1 MGSILKMLRISFLLV
16 PLFSLV
22 TCSRF
27 PRLSIPDGPQGPS
40 GAIFK
45 YDLLSNSQAG
55 INYPGQHI
63 GAFVAQDWPPGV
75 VNQEDQAYV
84 PEAAS
89 QDGNGEITIKAEKHG
104 DGSITSAR
112 LESYQVWSTAQSSD
126 IKKRGYIEVRST
138 LPGKVNGDHLKGSWP
153 AIWMLG
159 TGNGHNWPH
168 HGEIDIVEM
177 VNGNPKIYM
186 TLHST
191 NHNGGNG
198 QHPDAGSYQAN
209 ADFTKDPLIAGFE
222 WNVRHEIGQ
231 IDLTWWMTWFDISSQ
246 SWVSHHTTKVLFEH
260 GNNDYYDFY
269 DSFNGEGFSL
279 LLNLAEGG
287 AMPGTH
293 DTFVDGQPQFM
304 QISSVKVYGF

>member
-1 MGSILKMLRISFLLV
+1 MGSILKMLRISLLV

-22 TCSRF
+22 TCNRF

-112 LESYQVWSTAQSSD
+112 LESYQVHSKILTQSRS
-126 IKKRGYIEVRST
+126 YII
-138 LPGKVNGDHLKGSWP
+138 GCKF
-153 AIWMLG
+153 
-159 TGNGHNWPH
+159 
-168 HGEIDIVEM
+168 
-177 VNGNPKIYM
+177 
-186 TLHST
+186 
-191 NHNGGNG
+191 
-198 QHPDAGSYQAN
+198 N
-209 ADFTKDPLIAGFE
+209 A
-222 WNVRHEIGQ
+222 
-231 IDLTWWMTWFDISSQ
+231 
-246 SWVSHHTTKVLFEH
+246 
-260 GNNDYYDFY
+260 
-269 DSFNGEGFSL
+269 
-279 LLNLAEGG
+279 
-287 AMPGTH
+287 
-293 DTFVDGQPQFM
+293 
-304 QISSVKVYGF
+304 